1 VYGIVDGGRGV
12 PFMDVRREGRELA
25 VMLLYREKLT
35 GLADLTIPDIED
47 VSADAVRF
55 AGKLVSGVRSD
66 LSAIDAAISEAS
78 EHWDISRMGLVDLA
92 MLRVGVY
99 ELLERRDTPVGV
111 IINEAVEI
119 ARKFSSDECS
129 RFVNGVLDRIAG
141 DVRGEVNTED

>member
-1 VYGIVDGGRGV
+1 
-12 PFMDVRREGRELA
+12 MDVRREGRELA